1 MMEVPTLTIV
11 KRNPMRIRTLL
22 NDCQKFKSFVYRKE
36 YTEIVDGE
44 LALIIEIAERKN
56 SRPICSC
63 CGRTG
68 SQYDRVANVRDDQ
81 FIPLWGYQVYFRY
94 QRRRVNCPYC
104 GVKVEQVPW
113 VQGKQKLTDTF
124 KVYLAQWARRLSW
137 KEVAEVFQT
146 SWDHVYQSV
155 KFVVEYGLS
164 KRDLENIEAIGVD
177 EVQYGKGHQYITLVY
192 QLDNDNKRLLYVGKN
207 RTAKTLLRFFYQL
220 GKARCSGIKYV
231 CSDMWKAYI
240 KVIKKKIP
248 QALHILDRFHIV
260 QMLNKAVD
268 EVRRTEAKKL
278 KSEGYDEILKHT
290 KYCFLK
296 NEENLTHKQS
306 MKLDEVLQY
315 DLKSVRAY
323 LYKESFQAFWKYNSP
338 YWANWF
344 LRKWCGKAMRSQL
357 DPIKKFVKTVR
368 NHQSLMMNWFKA
380 KKQYSSGAVEGMN
393 RKVNLVTRKAYGFRQ
408 YETLEIALFHTM
420 GQLPEPESTHRF
432 F

>member
-1 MMEVPTLTIV
+1 
-11 KRNPMRIRTLL
+11 MRIRTLL
-22 NDCQKFKSFVYRKE
+22 NDCQKFKSFVYAKE
-36 YTEIVDGE
+36 YTEIIDGE

-63 CGRTG
+63 CENSGP
-68 SQYDRVANVRDDQ
+68 QYDRVSQTRDDQ

-94 QRRRVNCPYC
+94 RRRRVNCPSC

-113 VQGKQKLTDTF
+113 TQGKQKLTEEF
-124 KVYLAQWARRLSW
+124 KLHLARWARRLSW
-137 KEVAEVFQT
+137 KEVAEAFKT

-155 KFVVEYGLS
+155 KYVVAFGLTN
-164 KRDLENIEAIGVD
+164 RDLDSIEAIGVD

-192 QLDNDNKRLLYVGKN
+192 QLDNNNKRLLYVGKN
-207 RTAKTLLRFFYQL
+207 RKAKTLLRFFYQL
-220 GKARCSGIKYV
+220 GKERCSNIKFV

-248 QALHILDRFHIV
+248 HALHILDRFHIV
-260 QMLNKAVD
+260 AMLNKAVD
-268 EVRRTEAKKL
+268 EVRRSEVKHL
-278 KSEGYDEILKHT
+278 KAEGYEEVLKHT

-296 NEENLTHKQS
+296 KEENLTHKQG
-306 MKLDEVLQY
+306 MKLNEVLQY

-323 LYKESFQAFWKYNSP
+323 LYKESFQAFWEYRSP

-357 DPIKKFVKTVR
+357 EPIKKFVKTVR
-368 NHQSLMMNWFKA
+368 NHQPLMMNWFKA
-380 KKQYSSGAVEGMN
+380 KKQYSSGTVEGMN

-420 GQLPEPESTHRF
+420 GKLPEPESTHRF